1 MKLVEMLIHNVEL
14 ALSDKCLGMI
24 VRCIETGALY
34 LAYLHAFDKYI
45 ACLDRASEALLK
57 LTRER

>member
-1 MKLVEMLIHNVEL
+1 MVVVESSMKLLEVFG
-14 ALSDKCLGMI
+14 SDC
-24 VRCIETGALY
+24 ETGALY
-34 LAYLHAFDKYI
+34 LAYLHALDKYI